1 MVIVMLHGCATRA
14 GATDLVGKNISVAI
28 SRYGQPVKIETTNK
42 PNIALLYFDKNNGSY
57 YSSQQTNDYIDTSK
71 GHPEEV
77 RVYNNQWKKSYCSI
91 RLYVDR
97 TTKIIT
103 DYSVRGCTPEWVQE
117 MFLN

>member
-1 MVIVMLHGCATRA
+1 MLHECATRA

-77 RVYNNQWKKSYCSI
+77 RV
-91 RLYVDR
+91 
-97 TTKIIT
+97 
-103 DYSVRGCTPEWVQE
+103 
-117 MFLN
+117 